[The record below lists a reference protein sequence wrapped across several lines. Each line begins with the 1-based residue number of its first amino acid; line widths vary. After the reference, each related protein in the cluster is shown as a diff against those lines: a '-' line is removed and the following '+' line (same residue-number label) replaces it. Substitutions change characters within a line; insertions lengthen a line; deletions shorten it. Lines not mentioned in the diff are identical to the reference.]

1 MKTKEKNIDDSVIK
15 AMKKANRELQF
26 ERNGGGQWIAVNR
39 PHKNKKKYN
48 RKRDKKNYDLSCHDI
63 YAKQGNASK
72 AKPTSPT

>member
-48 RKRDKKNYDLSCHDI
+48 RKRDKNNYDLSCPVF
-63 YAKQGNASK
+63 YAKLSK
-72 AKPTSPT
+72 SSKVYPSSPT